1 VIASSSLVT
10 ARATTTARNTATKD
24 ITLVR
29 TLLAAALIALPVS
42 ALAQTQAKKIE
53 ECESIT
59 APLAYNACLAKFGPA
74 RRPGGPEVT
83 EVPPDADKKVSRRG
97 GRRGK
102 IARGRGGRAHAEF
115 SVRKSKKAAIRG
127 SSSGKKSARSSRKSQ
142 RG

>member
-1 VIASSSLVT
+1 MIASSSLVT
-10 ARATTTARNTATKD
+10 ARATTTVRNTATKD

-29 TLLAAALIALPVS
+29 ILLAAALIALPVS
-42 ALAQTQAKKIE
+42 ALAQAQPKKIE

-97 GRRGK
+97 RRGK

>member
-1 VIASSSLVT
+1 VIASNSLVT
-10 ARATTTARNTATKD
+10 SRAAATARGIATKD
-24 ITLVR
+24 IILVR
-29 TLLAAALIALPVS
+29 ILLAAALLALPVS
-42 ALAQTQAKKIE
+42 ALAQVQQKKIE
-53 ECESIT
+53 DCESIS

-102 IARGRGGRAHAEF
+102 IARGRGGRTHAEF
-115 SVRKSKKAAIRG
+115 AVRKNKKAAVRAG
-127 SSSGKKSARSSRKSQ
+127 SSGKKAARSSRKSQ